1 MPRSLLPVSPRT
13 APLRVGLV
21 YDTFDA
27 FRWRDGDPPDAD
39 AEYEPPET
47 VDALDAALVRLGCT
61 VVRIGTAHDLL
72 NALPRLQSDPGARLD
87 AALSI
92 AEGRDGLNREGFA
105 PTLLE
110 MAGIP
115 ILGPDALTLSVSLDK
130 AWTKTLVADAG
141 VRVVPGV
148 AVSRPD
154 DLDGLA
160 LPPFPVFVKPRFE
173 GSSKGITAQS
183 KVASMDALRAQ
194 VAWVAETYRQDALVE
209 AFVEGTEFTVA
220 VVGHDPPRALP
231 ALQRAVEAETGIG
244 LHALEHRGIAG
255 RDATPPDFGY
265 RLETKALTPTLEAE
279 LADQALRAFRALR
292 CRDFARMDF
301 RVDAH
306 GTPYFLEANPLPT
319 FAPDGTFAILA
330 ELAGQPYEAW
340 LAEVLA
346 DALRRA
352 LG

>member
-1 MPRSLLPVSPRT
+1 MPHSFTISPVT
-13 APLRVGLV
+13 AVSRRIGLV

-27 FRWRDGDPPDAD
+27 FRWRDGDPPDSD
-39 AEYEPPET
+39 AEYEPLET
-47 VDALDAALVRLGCT
+47 VDALDAALAHLGCT

-72 NALPRLQSDPGARLD
+72 DALPRLQADPATRLD

-92 AEGRDGLNREGFA
+92 AEGRDGFNREGFA

-110 MAGIP
+110 MTGIP

-148 AVSRPD
+148 SVSHPD
-154 DLDGLA
+154 DLDGLD
-160 LPPFPVFVKPRFE
+160 LPPFPLFVKPRFE
-173 GSSKGITAQS
+173 GSSKGITAAS
-183 KVASMDALRAQ
+183 KVETKDALRRQ
-194 VAWVAETYRQDALVE
+194 VAWAVETYRQEALVE
-209 AFVEGTEFTVA
+209 AFVDGTEFTVA

-231 ALQRAVEAETGIG
+231 VLQRAVEAETGIG
-244 LHALEHRGIAG
+244 LHALEHRGVAG
-255 RDATPPDFGY
+255 RDAAPPDYAY
-265 RLETKALTPTLEAE
+265 RLDTKALTPALEAE
-279 LADQALRAFRALR
+279 LADHALRAFRALR

-330 ELAGQPYEAW
+330 ELAGQSYEAW
-340 LAEVLA
+340 LADVLA
-346 DALRRA
+346 EALTRA